1 MAKMAAIGVCMHKIL
16 RIIYGMLKNK
26 QAFNPLIDKQNY
38 ERSKAKQQ
46 EKQLQENANI
56 DKSRRYQE
64 FDVTAPISRKQTKK
78 RKEHDLSQCEITS
91 QSTGS
96 TCSSNTKL

>member
-1 MAKMAAIGVCMHKIL
+1 MKKMAAIGVCMHKIL

-26 QAFNPLIDKQNY
+26 QAYNPLIDKQNC
-38 ERSKAKQQ
+38 ERSKDKQQ
-46 EKQLQENANI
+46 EKQQQENANI

-64 FDVTAPISRKQTKK
+64 FDIKAPISRKQTKK
-78 RKEHDLSQCEITS
+78 RREHDLSQCEITS

-96 TCSSNTKL
+96 TCSSKTKL